1 MENTLENK
9 AKFFAQY
16 YGQKVMKVDDL
27 TYPNLNK
34 LYHTVGGLNIY
45 NLQDGRFIC
54 DSVYLQLKPLSQI
67 SDEDLEG
74 IYPHGSEAFF
84 IYYGNGN
91 KELAVDRFLYKFQLQ
106 PEYIDFLRLRGYAVP
121 WAGLSVEKQQE
132 YGWIKLTETAIK

>member
-1 MENTLENK
+1 MENTPENK
-9 AKFFAQY
+9 TKFFALYWEQE
-16 YGQKVMKVDDL
+16 VL
-27 TYPNLNK
+27 TNDM
-34 LYHTVGGLNIY
+34 HGEGGLIY
-45 NLQDGRFIC
+45 AATMKTKLMPDG
-54 DSVYLQLKPLSQI
+54 DYLLLKPLSQI

-121 WAGLSVEKQQE
+121 WAGLSVEQLIE
-132 YGWIKLTETAIK
+132 YGWIKLTEKP